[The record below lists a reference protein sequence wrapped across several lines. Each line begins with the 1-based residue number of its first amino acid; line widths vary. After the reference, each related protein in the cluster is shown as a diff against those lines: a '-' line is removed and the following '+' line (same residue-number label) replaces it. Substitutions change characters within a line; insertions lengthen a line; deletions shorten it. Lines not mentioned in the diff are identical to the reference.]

1 MSKNRALTANRIHL
15 EIKSFLLAGTLL
27 LSVAPIFSNVSVAA
41 EIKTVALMTPD
52 PATDFGWNQQAAD
65 AIRAVAAEKGVE
77 VIVAEGLGYGDIR
90 PSVRELA
97 ADGAQLII
105 GHATGWNTAI
115 AEAANEISVPVAVV
129 DLPQGMKAGLV
140 GDYTVSGHEGA
151 YLAGRL
157 SALMTR
163 TGTVA
168 VVVSAEPM
176 VFNTQSAGFVRG
188 VRDANPDVRV
198 LYSVVGP
205 AAYMDA
211 AAARRVTEQTI
222 AAGADIVFG
231 QGNGASFG
239 IMQAVETTPAVDG
252 KQAWFIDVIGDKSSL
267 DKGYLLTSVMWNL
280 EGVYARMIDD
290 LRADTYAQAQYKIG
304 ISDESVH
311 LLKTKHIPEDVW
323 AKVQEIRQEIVDGKI
338 SVEPVFDAAE
348 VRKLMGVA
356 VE

>member
-1 MSKNRALTANRIHL
+1 MNVKQALTAIRVRKN
-15 EIKSFLLAGTLL
+15 FGGCLLAATLL
-27 LSVAPIFSNVSVAA
+27 LPVAIMPSNPAVAA

-65 AIRAVAAEKGVE
+65 AMRAVAEKKGVE
-77 VIVAEGLGYGDIR
+77 LILAEGLGYGDIR

-97 ADGAQLII
+97 ADGAQLIV

-115 AEAANEISVPVAVV
+115 AEVANEISVPVAVV

-188 VRDANPDVRV
+188 VRDGNPDVRV

-231 QGNGASFG
+231 QGNGATFG
-239 IMQAVETTPAVDG
+239 ILQAVETTPAVDG

-290 LRADTYAQAQYKIG
+290 LKAGTYAQAQYKIG
-304 ISDESVH
+304 IADESVH

-323 AKVQEIRQEIVDGKI
+323 AKVQGIRQEIVDGKI
-338 SVEPVFDAAE
+338 TVEPVFDAAE
-348 VRKLMGVA
+348 VRKLMSAVA
-356 VE
+356 E